1 MPDIGIVDG
10 VEGLMAA
17 KPSRQQAIL
26 RLITE
31 HEVARQE
38 DLRQRLE
45 AAGHSVTQATLSR
58 DLRELGIVR
67 AHTSSG
73 PRYVQPESLS
83 DDDKP
88 SLEALLPQLFA
99 SVDGVRELLVL
110 RTLPSGAQPIA
121 EAVDAMGWS
130 EIMGTIAGENTILI
144 VCRSEADRLRLADR
158 LRALAEGA

>member
-1 MPDIGIVDG
+1 MTP
-10 VEGLMAA
+10 
-17 KPSRQQAIL
+17 KQTRHQAIMGV
-26 RLITE
+26 IE
-31 HEVARQE
+31 QHAVGSQE
-38 DLRQRLE
+38 DLRRQLE
-45 AAGHSVTQATLSR
+45 TAGFRVTQATLSR

-67 AHTSSG
+67 APTPAG
-73 PRYVQPESLS
+73 PRYVQPERIG
-83 DDDKP
+83 DEDKP
-88 SLEALLPQLFA
+88 SLEGLLPQLFA

-158 LRALAEGA
+158 LRTLAEGA